1 MLAAKPPRHPL
12 LYIVLQN
19 TVYSPVLA
27 GGLIQSTEHI
37 VKEDAARL
45 AVDIVTVASFPEL
58 LQVICVL

>member
-1 MLAAKPPRHPL
+1 MLATKPPCRL
-12 LYIVLQN
+12 LLCIVLQN
-19 TVYSPVLA
+19 AVYSPVLA

-58 LQVICVL
+58 LQVICIL